1 MHQKTYHCIYNEG
14 LCNAYFPLSE
24 NNDECEKKE
33 NSETWSISL
42 VNHLLCCW
50 GKLLS
55 GPKSL
60 SHNSNFPDKSMT

>member
-42 VNHLLCCW
+42 VNHLLCC
-50 GKLLS
+50 
-55 GPKSL
+55 
-60 SHNSNFPDKSMT
+60 